1 MHLRPGLRNEPGV
14 VDDCV
19 LGDGDFS
26 RQIKCHDV
34 LVCPASC
41 PECCVLV
48 AAGLFLRRRVS
59 AGW

>member
-1 MHLRPGLRNEPGV
+1 MNHSV
-14 VDDCV
+14 VDDRV
-19 LGDGDFS
+19 LGDGNFS

-48 AAGLFLRRRVS
+48 AARLFLRRQVCARR
-59 AGW
+59 

>member
-1 MHLRPGLRNEPGV
+1 MHLFQASEMNHSV

-26 RQIKCHDV
+26 RQIKCHNV

-41 PECCVLV
+41 PEFCALV
-48 AAGLFLRRRVS
+48 SPRLFLRRRVC
-59 AGW
+59 AGR